1 VLQIFNG
8 DLFKLVHT
16 HASVLSLKQ
25 TFLHP
30 YSLNAHELKSIS
42 ARCARVRVAY
52 HPPPPPQLAPKLLL
66 PYSHPHPDRPPF
78 SQLRVVQEQEQ
89 QQRIN
94 TRPCG
99 KYDPLWFSYIFDYL
113 RPSESDRIE
122 LRSLCTFFRDIL
134 PRPKQM
140 WTYFPCKKHAT
151 LDSLLESV
159 QAVWEK
165 NPLR

>member
-1 VLQIFNG
+1 MPTSSNQSVPDARGYGWRTIHRRRRSSRQSSSSLTPTRIPTVHRSRSCESYKNKNNNNELTP
-8 DLFKLVHT
+8 DL
-16 HASVLSLKQ
+16 
-25 TFLHP
+25 
-30 YSLNAHELKSIS
+30 
-42 ARCARVRVAY
+42 AY
-52 HPPPPPQLAPKLLL
+52 QLF
-66 PYSHPHPDRPPF
+66 Y
-78 SQLRVVQEQEQ
+78 
-89 QQRIN
+89 
-94 TRPCG
+94 G